1 MKKIRIIADNKIPF
15 LQGSPLKDAAEMI
28 FLPGAAITKKELMN
42 ADAVITRT
50 RTKCNAETLEGTSVK
65 AIATATI
72 GYDHIDTGYCENHGI
87 LWKNAPGCNA
97 PSVAQYITS
106 LLLRLSLRHGFSLEG
121 KKLGVIGAG
130 NVGKRVI
137 AKAKALGM
145 KVFVNDP
152 PRAEAEGPVGFC
164 SLETVTREADIITL
178 HVPLEKS
185 GSHPTYHLADES
197 FISSMKPGAFLIN
210 SSRGSVADNEA
221 LKKALK
227 EKWIAGA
234 ALDVWEKEPEI
245 DLELMDLLDFATPH
259 IAGYSTDGK
268 ANGTAASVHFIADFF
283 GFSGMGDWYPDVP
296 QPTNREIAV
305 SSIAEA
311 VFASYD
317 IVSDDM
323 RLRNSPETFEK
334 QRGDYPLRREFPAY
348 CIRNAKELAPELKK
362 TLAALG
368 FRLTE

>member
-50 RTKCNAETLEGTSVK
+50 RTKCNEETLEGTPVK

-72 GYDHIDTGYCENHGI
+72 GYDHIDTGYCEKHGI

-106 LLLRLSLRHGFSLEG
+106 LLLRLSLRHDFSLEG

-145 KVFVNDP
+145 EVLVNDP
-152 PRAEAEGPVGFC
+152 PRAEAEGPAGFC
-164 SLETVTREADIITL
+164 SLETITREADIITL

-185 GSHPTYHLADES
+185 GPHPTYHLADES
-197 FISSMKPGAFLIN
+197 LMKSMKSSAFLIN

-221 LKKALK
+221 LKKMLK
-227 EKWIAGA
+227 EKRIAGA

-245 DLELMDLLDFATPH
+245 DPELMALLDFATPH

-296 QPTNREIAV
+296 QPANREISV
-305 SSIAEA
+305 STLAEA

-317 IVSDDM
+317 IASDDM
-323 RLRNSPETFEK
+323 RLRNSPQTFEK

-348 CIRNAKELAPELKK
+348 FIKNAEELAPELKK
-362 TLAALG
+362 TLSALG
-368 FRLTE
+368 FRLAE

>member
-50 RTKCNAETLEGTSVK
+50 RTKCNEETLEGTPVK

-72 GYDHIDTGYCENHGI
+72 GYDHIDTDYCGKHGI

-97 PSVAQYITS
+97 TSVAQYITS
-106 LLLRLSLRHGFSLEG
+106 LLLRLSLRHDFSLAG
-121 KKLGVIGAG
+121 RKLGVVGAG

-137 AKAKALGM
+137 EKAKALGM
-145 KVFVNDP
+145 EVLVNDP
-152 PRAEAEGPVGFC
+152 PRAEAEGPAGF
-164 SLETVTREADIITL
+164 SPLETIIREADIITL

-185 GSHPTYHLADES
+185 GPHPTWHLADES
-197 FISSMKPGAFLIN
+197 FMKSMKPSAFLIN

-221 LKKALK
+221 LKKALN
-227 EKWIAGA
+227 EKRIAGA

-245 DLELMDLLDFATPH
+245 DPELMALLDFATPH

-296 QPTNREIAV
+296 QPANREISV
-305 SSIAEA
+305 STLAEA

-317 IVSDDM
+317 IASDDM
-323 RLRNSPETFEK
+323 KLRNSPQTFEK

-348 CIRNAKELAPELKK
+348 FIKNAEELAPELKK
-362 TLAALG
+362 TLSALG
-368 FRLTE
+368 FRLAE